1 MLNIKADSRKV
12 KKGDT
17 FVALRGYLSDGHS
30 YIDKAIENGAEK
42 LIVEEGEYSIPY
54 EKVDDT
60 RKYLEDYLV
69 CHYDFINNMN
79 IVGITGTNGKTT
91 TAYLLYQALRK
102 LGNKVI
108 YIGTL
113 GLYDVDGKVSDL
125 PNTSPD
131 ICDMY
136 DILVKYYELGY
147 TDVILEASSQ
157 GLIKNRLLGI
167 KYNYGIFTNL
177 TQDHLDEHKTME
189 NYRDAK
195 RIMFDNLK
203 EDGISILNIDDKNY
217 KYYET
222 KNNIYYG
229 FNTCDY
235 QVVDFKYYND
245 KTVFKYKNNN
255 KEVEI
260 ETKLLGDY
268 NIYNV
273 LSAIIVLKNMN
284 YPDDLIKNVF
294 KTISNPDGRLDV
306 IKYKTNNII
315 IDYAHTEDAMNKV
328 INTARLFT
336 LGNIYIV
343 FGCTGNRDTLKRP
356 IMMNVATTNSKYT
369 IVTIDDPHSEDP
381 NNIVNDMLKDNKSTN
396 YEVIL
401 DRKKAIEKGIS
412 LLKEN
417 DTLLILGKGHEKY
430 INYDKVKIPHNDKEE
445 VLKVLDSLKVK
456 ESI

>member
-12 KKGDT
+12 KPGDT
-17 FVALRGYLSDGHS
+17 FIALRGILSDGHS
-30 YIDKAIENGAEK
+30 YINKAIENGATK

-54 EKVDDT
+54 EVVPDT
-60 RKYLEDYLV
+60 REYLNNYLINN
-69 CHYDFINNMN
+69 YSFINEMN
-79 IVGITGTNGKTT
+79 IIGITGTNGKTT
-91 TAYLLYQALRK
+91 TAYLLYQALTK
-102 LGNKVI
+102 LGVDTI

-113 GLYDVDGKVSDL
+113 GLYDKSGKVCDL

-136 DILVKYYELGY
+136 DMLVEYYEKGIRN
-147 TDVILEASSQ
+147 VILEASSQ

-203 EDGISILNIDDKNY
+203 ENGISILNVDDKY
-217 KYYET
+217 SKYYET

-235 QVVDFKYYND
+235 QVINTKFYSN
-245 KTVFKYKNNN
+245 KTVFTYRHNNN
-255 KEVEI
+255 DIEI
-260 ETKLLGDY
+260 ETNLLGDY

-273 LSAIIVLKNMN
+273 LSVVIVLENMN
-284 YPDDLIKNVF
+284 IDINRIKEVF
-294 KTISNPDGRLDV
+294 KTITNPEGRLDV
-306 IKYKTNNII
+306 INYKDNSII
-315 IDYAHTEDAMNKV
+315 IDYAHTEDAMIHV
-328 INTARLFT
+328 INTVKLFT
-336 LGNIYIV
+336 KGSIYIV
-343 FGCTGNRDTLKRP
+343 FGCTGDRDRIKRP
-356 IMMNVATTNSKYT
+356 IMMNVATSNSKYT

-381 NNIVNDMLKDNKSTN
+381 NHIVSDMLENNKSTN

-401 DRKKAIEKGIS
+401 DRGKAIEKGIS
-412 LLKEN
+412 LLKSN
-417 DTLLILGKGHEKY
+417 DTLLILGKGHEKF
-430 INYDKVKIPHNDKEE
+430 INYDKVKIPFNDKEH
-445 VLKVLDSLKVK
+445 VLKVLSNLKVK
-456 ESI
+456 ED

>member
-1 MLNIKADSRKV
+1 MLNIKADSRKI
-12 KKGDT
+12 KPGDT
-17 FVALRGYLSDGHS
+17 FIALRGILSDGHS
-30 YIDKAIENGAEK
+30 YIDSAIKNGATK

-54 EKVDDT
+54 EKVPDT
-60 RKYLEDYLV
+60 REYLNKYLIDNYSFVNE
-69 CHYDFINNMN
+69 MN
-79 IVGITGTNGKTT
+79 IIGITGTNGKTT
-91 TAYLLYQALRK
+91 TAYLIYQALKK

-113 GLYDVDGKVSDL
+113 GLYDISGKVCDL

-136 DILVKYYELGY
+136 DILVNYYEQGY
-147 TDVILEASSQ
+147 KNVILEASSQ

-203 EDGISILNIDDKNY
+203 NTGISILNIDDKY
-217 KYYET
+217 SKYYET

-235 QVVDFKYYND
+235 QVIDTKYYSD
-245 KTVFKYKNNN
+245 KTVFTYRHNND
-255 KEVEI
+255 VEI
-260 ETKLLGDY
+260 ETQLLGDY
-268 NIYNV
+268 NIYNA
-273 LSAIIVLKNMN
+273 LAAIIVLKNMN
-284 YPDDLIKNVF
+284 YTDIEIQEVF
-294 KTISNPDGRLDV
+294 KTITNPDGRLDV
-306 IKYKTNNII
+306 IKYKDNNII

-328 INTARLFT
+328 ISTAKLFT
-336 LGNIYIV
+336 KGNIYIV
-343 FGCTGNRDTLKRP
+343 FGCTGDRDRTKRP
-356 IMMNVATTNSKYT
+356 IMMNVATTNSKYV

-381 NNIVNDMLKDNKSTN
+381 NHIVSDMLENNKSTN

-401 DRKKAIEKGIS
+401 DRGKAIKKGIS
-412 LLKEN
+412 LLNNN
-417 DTLLILGKGHEKY
+417 DTLLILGKGHEKF
-430 INYDKVKIPHNDKEE
+430 INYDKVKIPFNDKEH
-445 VLKVLDSLKVK
+445 VQKILNNLTVK
-456 ESI
+456 ED